1 MITRMILTFGLIC
14 LLTFSLGLC
23 AYADLVCYLS
33 FDEGSGKVAKDLS
46 KKGNDGQLFN
56 NPKWV
61 DGKDGKA
68 LQFSSSPAPG
78 SYVEAPKMG
87 AIGKG
92 SFTAMAWYKI
102 EAKAM
107 DASKIILCTGS
118 CCWNEAGFYICLRPG
133 GRITFEMTDTH
144 GGGGTAVNFD
154 GMNTSDGQWHH
165 IAGVYEFAKKGTL
178 YVDGK
183 KSGDDANM
191 AAYKDGIASQRPLR
205 IAEYFW
211 QEADVPGLNF
221 DGVIDEVAVFDTV
234 LTEKEIVAAMEL
246 ESLLPYK
253 AVNPADKLTATWG
266 SIKMG
271 R

>member
-1 MITRMILTFGLIC
+1 MILTFGLIC
-14 LLTFSLGLC
+14 LLTFSLGIC
-23 AYADLVCYLS
+23 AYADLVGYWP
-33 FDEGSGKVAKDLS
+33 FDEGSGKVIKDLS
-46 KKGNDGQLFN
+46 GKGNDGQLFN

-61 DGKDGKA
+61 DGKDEKA
-68 LQFSSSPAPG
+68 LQFSSDRSPG
-78 SYVEAPKMG
+78 SYADIPKMG

-107 DASKIILCTGS
+107 DTSKLILCTGS
-118 CCWNEAGFYICLRPG
+118 CCWNEAGFYLCLRPG
-133 GRITFEMTDTH
+133 GGITFEMTDTH
-144 GGGGTAVNFD
+144 NAGGTAVNFN
-154 GMNTSDGQWHH
+154 MNTSDGEWHH

-183 KSGDDANM
+183 KSGDDADM
-191 AAYKDGIASQRPLR
+191 SAYKDGIASDRPLR

-211 QEADVPGLNF
+211 QEADRLNF
-221 DGVIDEVAVFDTV
+221 DGVIDEVAVFDEV

-253 AVNPADKLTATWG
+253 AVNPADNLTATWG